1 MKTGSTK
8 LLDTER
14 INKKENSRSSKDVS
28 TPLAEQNY
36 LSIYLYIYIYIYIYI
51 IRNR

>member
-28 TPLAEQNY
+28 TPLTEQN
-36 LSIYLYIYIYIYIYI
+36 YLYIYIYVLLETDEYDMDI
-51 IRNR
+51 